1 MSADWAGS
9 PLRPRAPAASSS
21 KRTLEG
27 TAPMAATGRY
37 RAMMGPVSRPVP
49 REVSVDIHGAVKHTE
64 DVDGLVW
71 LDQVRDAV
79 GTARE
84 NADLAACAICQRR

>member
-1 MSADWAGS
+1 MGIDPIQVRVVHGAKGRLGS
-9 PLRPRAPAASSS
+9 
-21 KRTLEG
+21 
-27 TAPMAATGRY
+27 Y

-49 REVSVDIHGAVKHTE
+49 REVSVDIHGAVKHTG
-64 DVDGLVW
+64 DVDGLVSR
-71 LDQVRDAV
+71 DQVRDAV